1 MRSGVSE
8 SDGSSQVCVHLQE
21 LRDLIAIKNCMFAEE
36 QSDCHEFFLYFIS
49 EFAGE
54 CQSVSQ
60 KQTSSIDSE
69 WEEIGSGGRRLELT
83 VAKMD
88 DCIINSIF
96 ETTLRKQ
103 VSVGLRN
110 DV

>member
-8 SDGSSQVCVHLQE
+8 SDDSSQVCVHLQE

-36 QSDCHEFFLYFIS
+36 QSDCHEFFLYLIS

-83 VAKMD
+83 VAENGRLHNQQHFRD
-88 DCIINSIF
+88 DAPKPGF
-96 ETTLRKQ
+96 WLFTE
-103 VSVGLRN
+103 
-110 DV
+110 

>member
-1 MRSGVSE
+1 MRCNISE
-8 SDGSSQVCVHLQE
+8 NEDSSQVCVHLQE
-21 LRDLIAIKNCMFAEE
+21 LRELIAVKNCMFSEE
-36 QSDCHEFFLYFIS
+36 QSDCHEFFLYLIS

-60 KQTSSIDSE
+60 KQTPSIDSE

-103 VSVGLRN
+103 VSIDMWNNL
-110 DV
+110 

>member
-1 MRSGVSE
+1 
-8 SDGSSQVCVHLQE
+8 
-21 LRDLIAIKNCMFAEE
+21 MFAEE
-36 QSDCHEFFLYFIS
+36 QSDCHEFFLYLIS